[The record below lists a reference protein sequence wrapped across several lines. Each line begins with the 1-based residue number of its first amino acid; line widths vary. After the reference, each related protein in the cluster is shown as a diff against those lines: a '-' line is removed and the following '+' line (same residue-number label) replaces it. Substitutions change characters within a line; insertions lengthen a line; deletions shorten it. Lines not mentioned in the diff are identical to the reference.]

1 MEQGLVETMA
11 APQLSP
17 AARRRQLREKAIAGF
32 VTLMAFTGIAA
43 LVLIIVFIAKEA
55 LGLFLDAHAR
65 EEASLS
71 KMFLPQVTRAG
82 RPASFVWQ
90 PVSSVPKVSMIPLFI
105 GTLKTTL
112 VSMLVAVPVGV
123 AAALYAAE
131 FAPRRLREIIKP
143 VIELLAGI
151 PSVVLGFF
159 ALMVL
164 ASFLRGDSAFDSRHT
179 AGVAGLSMALAFLQF
194 LSRLGPQRL
203 RERLRPL
210 SGLLAGLLAVALGTL
225 VLMLLASGVPHVFSF
240 THRLNAVVAG
250 LALALAI
257 VPVIFTVS
265 EDALT
270 AVPWSYREA
279 SLALGAT
286 PWETA
291 WKVVLPAAA
300 PGILAA
306 CVLGFGRA
314 IGETM
319 IVLMASGNAAIV
331 SANLG
336 ESVRTL
342 SATIA
347 AEMGEVVV
355 GSPHYSLL
363 FFIGVELFVF
373 TFTLNLIASV
383 WTKKVLKRLTGGAA

>member
-1 MEQGLVETMA
+1 MEQSLD
-11 APQLSP
+11 APIVAPRLSP
-17 AARRRQLREKAIAGF
+17 EARRRQLREKAVAGF
-32 VTLMAFTGIAA
+32 VTLAAFTGIAA
-43 LVLIIVFIAKEA
+43 LVLILVFVAKEA
-55 LGLFLDAHAR
+55 LGLFLDAQAR
-65 EEASLS
+65 EEASLN
-71 KMFLPQVTRAG
+71 KMFLPQVVREG
-82 RPASFVWQ
+82 RPPAFVWQ
-90 PVSSVPKVSMIPLFI
+90 PVSSVPKVSMIPLFV

-112 VSMLVAVPVGV
+112 ISMAVAVPVGV
-123 AAALYAAE
+123 AGALYAAE
-131 FAPRRLREIIKP
+131 FAPRRLREFLKP
-143 VIELLAGI
+143 IIELLAGI

-164 ASFLRGDSAFDSRHT
+164 ASFLQDTF
-179 AGVAGLSMALAFLQF
+179 GLTF
-194 LSRLGPQRL
+194 
-203 RERLRPL
+203 
-210 SGLLAGLLAVALGTL
+210 
-225 VLMLLASGVPHVFSF
+225 
-240 THRLNAVVAG
+240 RLNAVVAG
-250 LALALAI
+250 VGLALAI

-270 AVPWSYREA
+270 AVPSSYREA

-319 IVLMASGNAAIV
+319 IVLMASGNAAVV
-331 SANLG
+331 SWNIG
-336 ESVRTL
+336 DSVRTM

-363 FFIGVELFVF
+363 FFIGVELFIF
-373 TFTLNLIASV
+373 TFVLNMLASV
-383 WTKKVLKRLTGGAA
+383 WTKRVIRKLSGAGSV

>member
-1 MEQGLVETMA
+1 MEQGLTQAVP
-11 APQLSP
+11 APRLSA
-17 AARRRQLREKAIAGF
+17 AARRRQLREKAVAGF
-32 VTLMAFTGIAA
+32 ITLMAFTGIAA
-43 LVLIIVFIAKEA
+43 LILIIVFVAKEA
-55 LGLFLDAHAR
+55 LTLFTDAEAR
-65 EEASLS
+65 HEASLS
-71 KMFLPQVTRAG
+71 KMFLAQEG
-82 RPASFVWQ
+82 RYPFRWQ
-90 PVSSVPKVSMIPLFI
+90 PVSDTPKVSMIPLFV
-105 GTLKTTL
+105 GTLKITF
-112 VSMLVAVPVGV
+112 VSMLVAVPMGV
-123 AAALYAAE
+123 FSALFVAE
-131 FAPRRLREIIKP
+131 FAPRRLRELLKP

-164 ASFLRGDSAFDSRHT
+164 APMVKNVFHLD
-179 AGVAGLSMALAFLQF
+179 
-194 LSRLGPQRL
+194 
-203 RERLRPL
+203 RPL
-210 SGLLAGLLAVALGTL
+210 NGTL
-225 VLMLLASGVPHVFSF
+225 
-240 THRLNAVVAG
+240 AG

-270 AVPWSYREA
+270 AVPRSYREA

-286 PWETA
+286 LWETA

-319 IVLMASGNAAIV
+319 IVLMASGNADIV
-331 SANLG
+331 SWNLG
-336 ESVRTL
+336 DSARSL

-363 FFIGVELFVF
+363 FFIGVELFIF
-373 TFTLNLIASV
+373 TFVLNMVAST
-383 WTKKVLKRLTGGAA
+383 WTKKVLQRLTGSAS

>member
-1 MEQGLVETMA
+1 MDRQATMEQGLTRAVA
-11 APQLSP
+11 APRLSA
-17 AARRRQLREKAIAGF
+17 AARRRQLREKAVAGF
-32 VTLMAFTGIAA
+32 ITLMAFTGIAA
-43 LVLIIVFIAKEA
+43 LVLIIVFVAKEA
-55 LGLFLDAHAR
+55 LTLFTDADAR
-65 EEASLS
+65 HEASLS
-71 KMFLPQVTRAG
+71 KMFLAQEG
-82 RPASFVWQ
+82 RYPFRWQ
-90 PVSSVPKVSMIPLFI
+90 PVSDTPKVSMIPLFV
-105 GTLKTTL
+105 GTLKITL
-112 VSMLVAVPVGV
+112 VSMLVAVPMGV
-123 AAALYAAE
+123 FSALFVAE
-131 FAPRRLREIIKP
+131 FAPRRLRELLKP

-164 ASFLRGDSAFDSRHT
+164 SPMVKDLFHLD
-179 AGVAGLSMALAFLQF
+179 
-194 LSRLGPQRL
+194 
-203 RERLRPL
+203 RPL
-210 SGLLAGLLAVALGTL
+210 NGTL
-225 VLMLLASGVPHVFSF
+225 
-240 THRLNAVVAG
+240 AG

-270 AVPWSYREA
+270 AVPRSYREA

-286 PWETA
+286 LWETA

-319 IVLMASGNAAIV
+319 IVLMASGNADIV
-331 SANLG
+331 SWNLG
-336 ESVRTL
+336 DSARSL

-355 GSPHYSLL
+355 GSPHYALL
-363 FFIGVELFVF
+363 FFIGVELFIF
-373 TFTLNLIASV
+373 TFVLNMAASA
-383 WTKKVLKRLTGGAA
+383 WTKKVLQRLTGSAS

>member
-1 MEQGLVETMA
+1 MEQGLTRAVA
-11 APQLSP
+11 APRLSA
-17 AARRRQLREKAIAGF
+17 AARRRQLREKAVAGF
-32 VTLMAFTGIAA
+32 ITLMAFTGIAA
-43 LVLIIVFIAKEA
+43 LVLIIVFVAKEA
-55 LGLFLDAHAR
+55 LTLFTDADAR
-65 EEASLS
+65 HEASLS
-71 KMFLPQVTRAG
+71 KMFLAQEG
-82 RPASFVWQ
+82 RYPFRWQ
-90 PVSSVPKVSMIPLFI
+90 PVSDTPKVSMIPLFV
-105 GTLKTTL
+105 GTLKITL
-112 VSMLVAVPVGV
+112 VSMLVAVPMGV
-123 AAALYAAE
+123 FSALFVAE
-131 FAPRRLREIIKP
+131 FAPRRLRELLKP

-164 ASFLRGDSAFDSRHT
+164 SPMVKNLFNLD
-179 AGVAGLSMALAFLQF
+179 
-194 LSRLGPQRL
+194 
-203 RERLRPL
+203 RPL
-210 SGLLAGLLAVALGTL
+210 NGTL
-225 VLMLLASGVPHVFSF
+225 
-240 THRLNAVVAG
+240 AG

-270 AVPWSYREA
+270 AVPRSYREA

-286 PWETA
+286 LWETA

-319 IVLMASGNAAIV
+319 IVLMASGNADIV
-331 SANLG
+331 SWNLG
-336 ESVRTL
+336 DSARSL

-355 GSPHYSLL
+355 GSPHYALL
-363 FFIGVELFVF
+363 FFIGVELFIF
-373 TFTLNLIASV
+373 TFVLNMAASA
-383 WTKKVLKRLTGGAA
+383 WTKKVLQRLTGSAS

>member
-1 MEQGLVETMA
+1 MQQGLAETLA
-11 APQLSP
+11 VPQLSP
-17 AARRRQLREKAIAGF
+17 AARRRQLREKAIAGLI
-32 VTLMAFTGIAA
+32 TLMAFTGIAA
-43 LVLIIVFIAKEA
+43 LVLIIVFVAKEA
-55 LGLFLDAHAR
+55 LGLFLEAEAR
-65 EEASLS
+65 KEASLA
-71 KMFLPQVTRAG
+71 KMFLAQPTRPGKPLAYL
-82 RPASFVWQ
+82 WQ

-105 GTLKTTL
+105 GTMKTTL

-123 AAALYAAE
+123 AAALFAAE
-131 FAPRRLREIIKP
+131 FAPRRMRELLKP

-164 ASFLRGDSAFDSRHT
+164 AT
-179 AGVAGLSMALAFLQF
+179 FLQETF
-194 LSRLGPQRL
+194 
-203 RERLRPL
+203 
-210 SGLLAGLLAVALGTL
+210 GLTY
-225 VLMLLASGVPHVFSF
+225 
-240 THRLNAVVAG
+240 RLNAVVAG
-250 LALALAI
+250 LGLALAI

-270 AVPWSYREA
+270 SVPRSYREA

-336 ESVRTL
+336 DSVRSL

-363 FFIGVELFVF
+363 FFIGVELFIF
-373 TFTLNLIASV
+373 TFFLNMLASA
-383 WTKKVLKRLTGGAA
+383 WTKRVLKKLTGGAS

>member
-1 MEQGLVETMA
+1 MDRQATMQGLVETVTVT
-11 APQLSP
+11 PRLSSS
-17 AARRRQLREKAIAGF
+17 AKRRQVREKVIAG
-32 VTLMAFTGIAA
+32 VITAMAFTGIAA
-43 LVLIIVFIAKEA
+43 LVLILVFVAKEA
-55 LGLFLDAHAR
+55 LAIFLDAHAR

-71 KMFLPQVTRAG
+71 KMFLPQVVRQG
-82 RPASFVWQ
+82 RPAAFVWQ
-90 PVSSVPKVSMIPLFI
+90 PVSNVPKVSMIPLFI

-112 VSMLVAVPVGV
+112 VSMAVAVPLGV

-131 FAPRRLREIIKP
+131 FAPRRLRELLKP

-164 ASFLRGDSAFDSRHT
+164 ASFLQETF
-179 AGVAGLSMALAFLQF
+179 GLTT
-194 LSRLGPQRL
+194 RLNA
-203 RERLRPL
+203 
-210 SGLLAGLLAVALGTL
+210 LLAGLG
-225 VLMLLASGVPHVFSF
+225 
-240 THRLNAVVAG
+240 
-250 LALALAI
+250 LALAI
-257 VPVIFTVS
+257 VPVIFTVA

-270 AVPWSYREA
+270 AVPRSYREA

-331 SANLG
+331 SWNLAD
-336 ESVRTL
+336 SARSM

-363 FFIGVELFVF
+363 FFIGVQLFLF
-373 TFTLNLIASV
+373 TFILNMLASV
-383 WTKKVLKRLTGGAA
+383 WTRKVLKRLTGAGA

>member
-1 MEQGLVETMA
+1 MQQSLAETVVV
-11 APQLSP
+11 PQLSP
-17 AARRRQLREKAIAGF
+17 TARRRQLREKAIAGIIT
-32 VTLMAFTGIAA
+32 VMAFTGIAA
-43 LVLIIVFIAKEA
+43 LVLIIVFVAKEA
-55 LGLFLDAHAR
+55 LALFTDAHAR
-65 EEASLS
+65 EEASFS
-71 KMFLPQVTRAG
+71 KMFLPQVARQG
-82 RPASFVWQ
+82 RPPTFTWQ
-90 PVSSVPKVSMIPLFI
+90 PVSSIPKVSMIPLFI

-112 VSMLVAVPVGV
+112 VSMLVAVPLGV
-123 AAALYAAE
+123 AGALFAAE
-131 FAPRRLREIIKP
+131 FAPRRLREFLKP
-143 VIELLAGI
+143 IIELLAGI

-164 ASFLRGDSAFDSRHT
+164 AT
-179 AGVAGLSMALAFLQF
+179 FLQDTF
-194 LSRLGPQRL
+194 G
-203 RERLRPL
+203 
-210 SGLLAGLLAVALGTL
+210 
-225 VLMLLASGVPHVFSF
+225 F
-240 THRLNAVVAG
+240 TYRLNAVVAG
-250 LALALAI
+250 LGLALAI
-257 VPVIFTVS
+257 VPVIFTVA

-270 AVPWSYREA
+270 AVPRSYREA

-319 IVLMASGNAAIV
+319 IILMASGNAAIV
-331 SANLG
+331 SPSLG
-336 ESVRTL
+336 DSVRSL

-363 FFIGVELFVF
+363 FFIGVELFIF
-373 TFTLNLIASV
+373 TFVLNMVASS
-383 WTKKVLKRLTGGAA
+383 WTKKVLKRLTGGAS

>member
-1 MEQGLVETMA
+1 M
-11 APQLSP
+11 
-17 AARRRQLREKAIAGF
+17 
-32 VTLMAFTGIAA
+32 FTAQ
-43 LVLIIVFIAKEA
+43 
-55 LGLFLDAHAR
+55 
-65 EEASLS
+65 
-71 KMFLPQVTRAG
+71 PTRPGKPLAYL
-82 RPASFVWQ
+82 WQ
-90 PVSSVPKVSMIPLFI
+90 PVSGVPKVSMIPLFI

-112 VSMLVAVPVGV
+112 VSMVVAVPVGV
-123 AAALYAAE
+123 AGALFAAE
-131 FAPRRLREIIKP
+131 FAPRRLREILKP
-143 VIELLAGI
+143 TIELLAGI

-164 ASFLRGDSAFDSRHT
+164 ASFMQDTFGLSSRLN
-179 AGVAGLSMALAFLQF
+179 AIVAGL
-194 LSRLGPQRL
+194 G
-203 RERLRPL
+203 
-210 SGLLAGLLAVALGTL
+210 
-225 VLMLLASGVPHVFSF
+225 
-240 THRLNAVVAG
+240 
-250 LALALAI
+250 LALAI
-257 VPVIFTVS
+257 VPVIFTVA

-270 AVPWSYREA
+270 AVPRSYREA

-291 WKVVLPAAA
+291 WKLVLPAAA

-331 SANLG
+331 SPSLTD
-336 ESVRTL
+336 SVRSM

-363 FFIGVELFVF
+363 FFIGVELFLF
-373 TFTLNLIASV
+373 TFVLNMLANV
-383 WTKKVLKRLTGGAA
+383 WTKKVLQRLSGAGA

>member
-1 MEQGLVETMA
+1 MVQGQGLVDVTTTV
-11 APQLSP
+11 APSLSSM
-17 AARRRQLREKAIAGF
+17 ARRRQLREKLIAGF
-32 VTLMAFTGIAA
+32 ITAMAFTGIAA
-43 LVLIIVFIAKEA
+43 LVLILVFVAKEA
-55 LGLFLDAHAR
+55 LHLFLDAQAR

-71 KMFLPQVTRAG
+71 KMFLPRVVRAHHP
-82 RPASFVWQ
+82 PAFVWQ

-112 VSMLVAVPVGV
+112 VSMVVAVPVGV
-123 AAALYAAE
+123 ASALFAAE
-131 FAPRRLREIIKP
+131 FAPRRLREILKP
-143 VIELLAGI
+143 TIELLAGV

-164 ASFLRGDSAFDSRHT
+164 ASFMQDTFGLSSRLN
-179 AGVAGLSMALAFLQF
+179 AIVAGLG
-194 LSRLGPQRL
+194 LS
-203 RERLRPL
+203 
-210 SGLLAGLLAVALGTL
+210 
-225 VLMLLASGVPHVFSF
+225 
-240 THRLNAVVAG
+240 
-250 LALALAI
+250 LAI

-270 AVPWSYREA
+270 AVPRSYREA

-319 IVLMASGNAAIV
+319 IILMASGNAAIV
-331 SANLG
+331 SASLTD
-336 ESVRTL
+336 SVRSM

-363 FFIGVELFVF
+363 FFIGVELFLF
-373 TFTLNLIASV
+373 TFVLNMLASV
-383 WTKKVLKRLTGGAA
+383 WTKKVLQRLSGAGA

>member
-1 MEQGLVETMA
+1 MDRQATMEQGLTQAVA
-11 APQLSP
+11 APRLSA
-17 AARRRQLREKAIAGF
+17 AARRRQLREKAVAGF
-32 VTLMAFTGIAA
+32 ITLMAFTGIAA
-43 LVLIIVFIAKEA
+43 LILIIVFVAKEA
-55 LGLFLDAHAR
+55 LALFTDAEAR
-65 EEASLS
+65 HEASLS
-71 KMFLPQVTRAG
+71 KMFLAQEG
-82 RPASFVWQ
+82 RYPFRWQ
-90 PVSSVPKVSMIPLFI
+90 PVSGTPKVSMIPLFV
-105 GTLKTTL
+105 GTLKITV
-112 VSMLVAVPVGV
+112 VSMLVAVPLGV
-123 AAALYAAE
+123 FGALFVAE
-131 FAPRRLREIIKP
+131 FAPRRLRELLKP

-164 ASFLRGDSAFDSRHT
+164 SPVVKNLFHLD
-179 AGVAGLSMALAFLQF
+179 
-194 LSRLGPQRL
+194 
-203 RERLRPL
+203 RPL
-210 SGLLAGLLAVALGTL
+210 NGTL
-225 VLMLLASGVPHVFSF
+225 
-240 THRLNAVVAG
+240 AG

-270 AVPWSYREA
+270 AVPRSYREA

-286 PWETA
+286 LWETA

-319 IVLMASGNAAIV
+319 IVLMASGNADIV
-331 SANLG
+331 SWNLG
-336 ESVRTL
+336 DSARSM

-355 GSPHYSLL
+355 GSPHYALL
-363 FFIGVELFVF
+363 FFIGVELFIF
-373 TFTLNLIASV
+373 TFVLNMVAST
-383 WTKKVLKRLTGGAA
+383 WTKKVLQRLTGSAS